1 MKRQEFL
8 ELIDQYGI
16 SLSRLGIRLDEI
28 SGWEGDHGIY
38 EEDGKWFYY
47 SSDGRNH
54 IDKTLLE
61 NEEIAFDKMFHVVF
75 VDLDIECYLTLSID
89 EEIVKIKKNMI
100 CQFIRETYS
109 MSEQQANDAWEY
121 LKNDMHAL
129 FEFKYYVAKGD
140 FVPADDCYKVQGYSA
155 EQLYTTTYL
164 EVLGAFN
171 YLVYLKTKPQEAL
184 DKLKK
189 GLPRR
194 KVFSDKDLKAVQ
206 KKMDEKTTAPV
217 EKTEPLT
224 EQSAEQSIEQ
234 PTTAPDSQG
243 ELLAKLDAVQQE
255 LADLQKKF
263 DDKIAEDTHK
273 NGLFDNMHRELVRYQ
288 NGVLDKIV
296 DTMALDIIQL
306 VDSTKSHARVYSKK
320 EPTEENYKKLLKI
333 VKGIAED
340 LGDILY
346 RQNIESYRVT
356 GHEVDARRQ
365 KIIQTVPTDDKSKN
379 NLVAVRVAD
388 GYEKGDKVLRP
399 ERIKIFKYEEPSDT
413 AAETSSEN

>member
-89 EEIVKIKKNMI
+89 EEIVKMKKDTI
-100 CQFIRETYS
+100 CQFIRENYS

-121 LKNDMHAL
+121 LKKDMHAL

-194 KVFSDKDLKAVQ
+194 SVIENF
-206 KKMDEKTTAPV
+206 PV
-217 EKTEPLT
+217 
-224 EQSAEQSIEQ
+224 
-234 PTTAPDSQG
+234 
-243 ELLAKLDAVQQE
+243 
-255 LADLQKKF
+255 
-263 DDKIAEDTHK
+263 
-273 NGLFDNMHRELVRYQ
+273 GL
-288 NGVLDKIV
+288 
-296 DTMALDIIQL
+296 
-306 VDSTKSHARVYSKK
+306 
-320 EPTEENYKKLLKI
+320 
-333 VKGIAED
+333 
-340 LGDILY
+340 
-346 RQNIESYRVT
+346 
-356 GHEVDARRQ
+356 
-365 KIIQTVPTDDKSKN
+365 
-379 NLVAVRVAD
+379 
-388 GYEKGDKVLRP
+388 
-399 ERIKIFKYEEPSDT
+399 
-413 AAETSSEN
+413 

>member
-1 MKRQEFL
+1 MKQQEFFG
-8 ELIDQYGI
+8 LIDQYGI
-16 SLSRLGIRLDEI
+16 SLSELGIRIGKL
-28 SGWEGDHGIY
+28 SGWEGDHGVY
-38 EEDGKWFYY
+38 EKDGKWFFY
-47 SSDGRNH
+47 SADERNN
-54 IDKTLLE
+54 IDEFLVG
-61 NEEIAFDKMFHVVF
+61 NEEEAFSKMFLYVF
-75 VDLDIECYLTLSID
+75 TDLNTQHYLTKIISAEVVKIPK
-89 EEIVKIKKNMI
+89 EIVCDFI
-100 CQFIRETYS
+100 CNTYS
-109 MSEQQANDAWEY
+109 MSEQLANEAWEY
-121 LKNDMHAL
+121 LKQDMHVL

-140 FVPADDCYKVQGYSA
+140 FVPAKNCYKVQGYSA

-171 YLVYLKTKPQEAL
+171 YLIYLTMKPQEAL